1 MDGRNFVRFSNE
13 LVPVIGGAKGGGKGG
28 GGGGTSEAPQSLFST
43 DIAFIVTALGE
54 GPVLQN

>member
-28 GGGGTSEAPQSLFST
+28 GKGGKYDLHCGKHSCEGSES
-43 DIAFIVTALGE
+43 IGE
-54 GPVLQN
+54 KQHLIE